1 MLDLLAARGN
11 DLLETDHLG
20 MVTVD
25 SDSARLEEVMVDEKP
40 LRAAQAANRLGISTK
55 ELVRLVYTR
64 RIRYVMIN
72 GIAHIPSDA
81 VEDYQRHAG

>member
-1 MLDLLAARGN
+1 
-11 DLLETDHLG
+11 
-20 MVTVD
+20 
-25 SDSARLEEVMVDEKP
+25 MVDEKP

-81 VEDYQRHAG
+81 VEEYQRQAG